1 MPTILVAP
9 LDVILSIG
17 VVSSESGQ
25 SKAEAPIEETHKVNK
40 VIYEEKKKN
49 NCRLFFREI
58 RQGNHEFMAMRP
70 LEVASVKIPPGLNP
84 FAISAIPK
92 PENKNPT

>member
-1 MPTILVAP
+1 M
-9 LDVILSIG
+9 DVILSIG

-25 SKAEAPIEETHKVNK
+25 SKAEAPIEDRHKVM
-40 VIYEEKKKN
+40 YEAKKKN

-58 RQGNHEFMAMRP
+58 LQGNHEFIAMRP